1 MAACLVVDE
10 AALQLFR
17 FLSPNTGRCTLRS
30 PVKSFVC
37 FVREVEVVTVVV
49 TVRVFLASAFRGA
62 EEDVGEEEEEEGSK
76 VVDCLGGRGS
86 EVEAVVV
93 FGGSLGGALLRCVV
107 SCFPVDPPPFCDVLC
122 LTTFSSSIW
131 VSAVP

>member
-1 MAACLVVDE
+1 MD
-10 AALQLFR
+10 
-17 FLSPNTGRCTLRS
+17 T
-30 PVKSFVC
+30 FVC

-49 TVRVFLASAFRGA
+49 VVTERAFLTSAFRVA
-62 EEDVGEEEEEEGSK
+62 EEDVVVVEEEEEEGGK
-76 VVDCLGGRGS
+76 VVVLGGS

-93 FGGSLGGALLRCVV
+93 LGGSLGCGLLRCVV